1 MAKNR
6 NLKVNTFYN
15 FKLRKR
21 PSFFIG
27 TYIILSSFFI
37 KYTLSEFITDSS
49 PFGFLTVNYLED
61 FIFIISIFTVL
72 LSLLSLFIFNRKH
85 SRKIG
90 YKVWN
95 LNSKKMMW
103 FLFLIILLL
112 YISLFSLLRFGL
124 ENFIIPAFIIGY
136 GITLILLNFSKSIN
150 LYYFAI
156 TSLLIGFIPLFTT
169 NTGFISLYVLG
180 MAHFMHGFF
189 NKN

>member
-124 ENFIIPAFIIGY
+124 ENFIIPAFIMKDNKPFMSFGLMGGAMQPQGHAQIIINMIDFACSHLPGY
-136 GITLILLNFSKSIN
+136 
-150 LYYFAI
+150 
-156 TSLLIGFIPLFTT
+156 SL
-169 NTGFISLYVLG
+169 ISLAYIL
-180 MAHFMHGFF
+180 
-189 NKN
+189 